1 MRVRRPRLAI
11 QLFCIALLLFAQ
23 QAAFAHAIWH
33 AHQQLPA
40 GHQQRADTR
49 DAQGSTQ
56 REASAICTLDAVLG
70 EVLGAAPCGSHV
82 AQVLPGTHAVTNAEH
97 AVAGVSRFL
106 APLSRGPPSLR

>member
-1 MRVRRPRLAI
+1 MQCL
-11 QLFCIALLLFAQ
+11 CIALLLFAQ

-40 GHQQRADTR
+40 GHQQQADTR
-49 DAQGSTQ
+49 DAQGSPQ
-56 REASAICTLDAVLG
+56 REASAVCALDAVLG

-82 AQVLPGTHAVTNAEH
+82 ARVASGTHAVSNAEH
-97 AVAGVSRFL
+97 TVAGVSRFL